1 MRFHFEHSLPTV
13 IVRVDRATGE
23 CVLQKRV
30 DGNGDVVYEL
40 ILNGKLLMDSRE
52 HASEEAL
59 ANIGLRECR
68 ADQLQVLVGGLGFG
82 FTLQAVLREPRVAR
96 AVVIELEPLLV
107 SFLAREDIRAELP
120 VPDLAD
126 PRVVVHEGNVRD
138 WIAAPDSGPYDLIL
152 LDVDNGPESLSAVGN
167 LELYS
172 EAGLRRCRAALRPG
186 GLLAIWSSEPAP
198 ECLRRLEACF
208 EDVREWIV
216 PVQRERRQIEYRI
229 LTGRRDRESSS
240 GLSGR
245 MSVHTSLM

>member
-52 HASEEAL
+52 HTSEEAL
-59 ANIGLRECR
+59 AKIGLGECSGD
-68 ADQLQVLVGGLGFG
+68 ALEVLVGGLGFG
-82 FTLQAVLREPRVAR
+82 FTLQAVLSEARVAR
-96 AVVIELEPLLV
+96 AVVVELEPLLV
-107 SFLAREDIRAELP
+107 SFLAREDVRAELP

-126 PRVVVHEGNVRD
+126 PRVVVQDGNVRA
-138 WIAAPDSGPYDLIL
+138 WIAAAASGAYDLIL
-152 LDVDNGPESLSAVGN
+152 LDVDNGPESVSAVGN
-167 LELYS
+167 HDLYS

-198 ECLRRLEACF
+198 ECLRRLGACF
-208 EDVREWIV
+208 EDAREWVV
-216 PVQRERRQIEYRI
+216 PVQREHRQIEYRI
-229 LTGRRDRESSS
+229 LTGRRHRKVPKTDI
-240 GLSGR
+240 
-245 MSVHTSLM
+245 HD